1 MGFWSD
7 LFGGKKE
14 EKKEPEGSVGTV
26 YQGAG
31 GPGGMTGGEA
41 FQSGIID
48 AEERREQ
55 LLADSAA
62 ANQAGQSFS
71 INPEEFTGNNKGL
84 LNDETKG
91 KLREGLTSKQYADFM
106 SQLYGNAPGA
116 MQQAFPFS
124 SGAAV
129 GNLMKPLLG
138 MASGGGGIISLIPN
152 LLSSVNQG
160 LGKLFNKEKAPTDMG
175 TSMSSMDQADADALS
190 GPGMR
195 DISGESTR
203 DGTFKTAEEAIAA
216 SGLPAS
222 EFAPL
227 GITNPQLMNANSLIN
242 FSDLLNLDFDNSLD
256 AQSIAN
262 AYKSLQDNQG
272 FDVQDNQLQ
281 YNQPLFGG
289 NLQFGVGPNNAGIM
303 FTKGLGA

>member
-152 LLSSVNQG
+152 LLSSVNKG
-160 LGKLFNKEKAPTDMG
+160 LGNFFNKEKAPTDMG
-175 TSMSSMDQADADALS
+175 TRMSDMDQADADALS

-195 DISGESTR
+195 DISGESTS
-203 DGTFKTAEEAIAA
+203 DGTFKSAEEAIAA

-242 FSDLLNLDFDNSLD
+242 FNDLLNLDFDNSLD

-281 YNQPLFGG
+281 YNQPLLGG

-303 FTKGLGA
+303 FTKPLGA